1 MPGSIGQESGDAAGV
16 GSGDSEELHR
26 FGSISDGTSKL
37 DVFPS
42 VIPACKAIGA
52 KFPIRS
58 EVLSRNCGF
67 LVDQKKIVWGQRP
80 SSNYF

>member
-16 GSGDSEELHR
+16 GSADSEELQR

-37 DVFPS
+37 DVLPS

-52 KFPIRS
+52 RIPARS
-58 EVLSRNCGF
+58 ELLSRNCGF
-67 LVDQKKIVWGQRP
+67 LIDQKKIVWGLRQ
-80 SSNYF
+80 SSNFF